1 MGVSLNPASI
11 LSGQGFD
18 VSSVVQQILSEQSGP
33 LTVWQNQ
40 EATLQSQSIA
50 LTAINN
56 DLGHLATA
64 VQALSDPVGVFVS
77 QTAASSQPSILT
89 ATAQTS
95 AAAATHKIT
104 VTGLA
109 TTGTLYTEGI
119 ADPNASILPTGA
131 TTGDIQLQ
139 VGGAG
144 GTTHDIQLTAGSN
157 DTLNTLA
164 SYINTQSSANHWGVT
179 ANVVTDATGSRLALY
194 SQSTGSTGAL
204 SLSSSATPNNTTT
217 LTFDA
222 PVGGANATF
231 NIDGVPFSSTGN
243 TVTGAIPGVTLNLFS
258 ASPGTAVQLTVG
270 IDHSQ
275 ISAAI
280 GNFVSAYNT
289 VINDINT
296 QFTVNPVTNTE
307 GPSGGDPS
315 LRTLQSSLLS
325 DAAFALPLDSNSG
338 YVNLESLG
346 INTNNDGTLT
356 VGLNAA
362 GQSLND
368 VLASNPG
375 VVQSFFQNASSTGF
389 AQTLN
394 RDLAGLLDP
403 TTGVLN
409 VDLAQNK
416 TSIQSLSDN
425 ITNFQ
430 SQLVAEQTQ
439 LTQRYSAVNA
449 SLQSYPLLLQAITQV
464 LGSLGGSSSG
474 SGASSTSPTLTSG
487 L

>member
-77 QTAASSQPSILT
+77 QTAKSSQPSILT
-89 ATAQTS
+89 ASAQTS
-95 AAAATHKIT
+95 AAAATHNI
-104 VTGLA
+104 VVNSLA
-109 TTGTLYTEGI
+109 TTGALYSAGI
-119 ADPNASILPTGA
+119 ASPNASILPTEV
-131 TTGDIQLQ
+131 TMGDIQLQ
-139 VGGAG
+139 IGGAS
-144 GTTHDIQLTAGSN
+144 GTTHDIQITAGSN

-164 SYINTQSSANHWGVT
+164 SYINTQSSTNHWGVS
-179 ANVVTDATGSRLALY
+179 ASVVTDATGSRLALY

-204 SLSSSATPNNTTT
+204 SLSSSTFPNNTTT
-217 LTFDA
+217 LTFAA

-231 NIDGVPFSSTGN
+231 NIDGVPFSSTSN
-243 TVTGAIPGVTLNLFS
+243 TVTGAIPGVTLNLLS
-258 ASPGTAVQLTVG
+258 ASPGTQVQLTVG
-270 IDHSQ
+270 IDQSQ
-275 ISAAI
+275 ITAAI
-280 GNFVSAYNT
+280 NNFVSSYNT

-368 VLASNPG
+368 IVASNPAA
-375 VVQSFFQNASSTGF
+375 VQNFFQNSSSTGF
-389 AQTLN
+389 AQTLSA
-394 RDLAGLLDP
+394 DLSGLTDP
-403 TTGVLN
+403 TAGVLN

-416 TSIQSLSDN
+416 SSIQSLSDN

-430 SQLVAEQTQ
+430 TQLTAEQIA

-464 LGSLGGSSSG
+464 LGSLGGSSSS